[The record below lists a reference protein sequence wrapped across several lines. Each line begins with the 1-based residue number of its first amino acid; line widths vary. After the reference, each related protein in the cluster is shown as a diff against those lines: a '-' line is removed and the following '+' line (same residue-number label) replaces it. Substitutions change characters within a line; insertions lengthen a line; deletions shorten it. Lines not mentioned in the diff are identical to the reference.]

1 MKLNQI
7 NQIKQKEL
15 KDKLKLV
22 ITSDRT
28 EIRRNQIDH
37 PISSPQAKRRK
48 IHYF

>member
-7 NQIKQKEL
+7 SQIKQKEL
-15 KDKLKLV
+15 KDKLKFV

-28 EIRRNQIDH
+28 EIRRNQIDN
-37 PISSPQAKRRK
+37 PISSNQVKRKR